1 MLDAIVTGAG
11 GFVGRALTAEMA
23 RQGLSLLALER
34 QHGDVAHSATWQNLP
49 QAKAVIHLAGR
60 SYVPDS
66 WQKGPEFVEA
76 NLLGTERALAYC
88 RQHGAR
94 MVYASAYVYGIPQ
107 GLPIAETHPAK
118 PNNPYAMSKYLAE
131 QLCEFASKYQ
141 GVSATVLRVF
151 NVFGAGQRAEFL
163 IPAILSQVV
172 AGKEIRVL
180 DLKPRRD
187 YVFIDDVVSAFLQS
201 LQSTST
207 YEKINIGSGV
217 SYSVQDVID
226 VIQSVAGTS
235 LPVVSQS
242 SERAQEIPDVMADI
256 SLARRNLSW
265 TPRWTFTDGV
275 QKILNGAQ
283 S

>member
-1 MLDAIVTGAG
+1 MLDAVVTGAG
-11 GFVGRALTAEMA
+11 GFVGRALVAAMA
-23 RQGLSLLALER
+23 RQGMEVLALER
-34 QHGDVAHSATWQNLP
+34 RHGDVAHEATWQGLP
-49 QAKAVIHLAGR
+49 KARAVIHLAGR

-66 WQKGPEFVEA
+66 WQKGPDFVES

-88 RQHGAR
+88 RLHSAR
-94 MVYASAYVYGIPQ
+94 MVYASAYVYGIPET
-107 GLPIAETHPAK
+107 LPIAETHVAR
-118 PNNPYAMSKYLAE
+118 PNNPYALSKYLAE
-131 QLCEFASKYQ
+131 QLCEFASRYQ
-141 GVSATVLRVF
+141 GVSTTVLRIF

-163 IPAILSQVV
+163 IPAILSQVMG
-172 AGKEIRVL
+172 AKEIRVL

-207 YEKINIGSGV
+207 HEKINIGSGV

-226 VIQSVAGTS
+226 VIQSVAGTA

-242 SERAQEIPDVMADI
+242 SERAQEIPDVRADI
-256 SLARRNLSW
+256 SLARRSLDW
-265 TPRWTFTDGV
+265 APRWTFADGV
-275 QKILNGAQ
+275 QQVLNGAK